1 MKFVVMDV
9 AEQHIYVKTQKTNL
23 KILKLSKTRYNYK
36 MTTHLFKFI
45 LGIFFNVFYLGFN
58 LSSANE
64 VFRQDFNYI
73 KDENR
78 KKKCI
83 NLLKKGKLIFDKN
96 SKLFY
101 VENNSLMGVGITY
114 TCNNK
119 NEIKKNKKSFI
130 KSFGLDKATLSTD
143 ESNLEDIKKS
153 KFSNFKPQQRLF
165 CERKLKSKQLKF
177 DEIKKQYYEI
187 VRQPLSGSTQ
197 RNYICNY
204 VLEVDRKGPVESLL
218 MANPLGNLATPL
230 VTKKEDTV
238 TGNPFENPMMAQS
251 ILKLTKSQTYFL
263 KALGEEQTAQIS
275 EAYIKKLESGTALGQ
290 DDLEKILVQC
300 KDSQEIIN
308 EKMKESVVLDEN
320 AKKTFSQG
328 IPYYTAGTAML
339 ATTSVSAASMASGIG
354 ANPVGIIQ
362 GISVFFTVKDAL
374 SAIPLF
380 FSSTNNLLDFGKEHN
395 LKNIEELQAAKDSLG
410 V

>member
-1 MKFVVMDV
+1 M
-9 AEQHIYVKTQKTNL
+9 
-23 KILKLSKTRYNYK
+23 SKS
-36 MTTHLFKFI
+36 HLFKFI

-101 VENNSLMGVGITY
+101 VENNSLMGAGITY

-119 NEIKKNKKSFI
+119 NEIKKNKKSYI

-143 ESNLEDIKKS
+143 ENNLEDIKKS

-177 DEIKKQYYEI
+177 DGIKKQYYEI
-187 VRQPLSGSTQ
+187 VRQPLGGSTQ

-204 VLEVDRKGPVESLL
+204 ALAVDRKGAVESLL
-218 MANPLGNLATPL
+218 MANPLGNLAQPL

-362 GISVFFTVKDAL
+362 GISIFFTVKDAL
-374 SAIPLF
+374 TAIPLF

-395 LKNIEELQAAKDSLG
+395 LKNIEELQSAKDSLG

>member
-1 MKFVVMDV
+1 MKLVVMDV

-395 LKNIEELQAAKDSLG
+395 LENIEELQSAKDSLG

>member
-1 MKFVVMDV
+1 M
-9 AEQHIYVKTQKTNL
+9 L
-23 KILKLSKTRYNYK
+23 KRIFFFRLLTFN
-36 MTTHLFKFI
+36 F
-45 LGIFFNVFYLGFN
+45 IFFNIN
-58 LSSANE
+58 SSLTNE
-64 VFRQDFNYI
+64 NADQYFSYI
-73 KDENR
+73 EDQGRRE
-78 KKKCI
+78 KCI
-83 NLLKKGKLIFDKN
+83 NLLKKGKLFFDKN

-101 VENNSLMGVGITY
+101 VNNNNLMGAGITY

-119 NEIKKNKKSFI
+119 NEIKKNKKSFF

-143 ESNLEDIKKS
+143 ESNLEEIKKS
-153 KFSNFKPQQRLF
+153 KFAGFKPQQRLF

-177 DEIKKQYYEI
+177 DQIKKQYYEI
-187 VRQPLSGSTQ
+187 VRQPVGGSTQ

-204 VLEVDRKGPVESLL
+204 ALEVDRKGAVESLL
-218 MANPLGNLATPL
+218 MANPLGNLAQPL

-275 EAYIKKLESGTALGQ
+275 EAYLKKLESGTALGQ

-374 SAIPLF
+374 TAIPLF

-395 LKNIEELQAAKDSLG
+395 LENIEELQSAKDSLG

>member
-1 MKFVVMDV
+1 M
-9 AEQHIYVKTQKTNL
+9 
-23 KILKLSKTRYNYK
+23 
-36 MTTHLFKFI
+36 
-45 LGIFFNVFYLGFN
+45 
-58 LSSANE
+58 
-64 VFRQDFNYI
+64 
-73 KDENR
+73 
-78 KKKCI
+78 
-83 NLLKKGKLIFDKN
+83 
-96 SKLFY
+96 
-101 VENNSLMGVGITY
+101 
-114 TCNNK
+114 
-119 NEIKKNKKSFI
+119 
-130 KSFGLDKATLSTD
+130 
-143 ESNLEDIKKS
+143 
-153 KFSNFKPQQRLF
+153 
-165 CERKLKSKQLKF
+165 
-177 DEIKKQYYEI
+177 
-187 VRQPLSGSTQ
+187 
-197 RNYICNY
+197 
-204 VLEVDRKGPVESLL
+204 DRKGAVESLL

-320 AKKTFSQG
+320 AKKTFSKG

-339 ATTSVSAASMASGIG
+339 ATTGVSAASMASGIG

-362 GISVFFTVKDAL
+362 SISVFFTVKDAL

-395 LKNIEELQAAKDSLG
+395 LKNIEDLQAAKDSLG

>member
-1 MKFVVMDV
+1 M
-9 AEQHIYVKTQKTNL
+9 L
-23 KILKLSKTRYNYK
+23 KRIFFFRLLTFN
-36 MTTHLFKFI
+36 F
-45 LGIFFNVFYLGFN
+45 IFFNIN
-58 LSSANE
+58 SSLTNE
-64 VFRQDFNYI
+64 NADQYFSYI
-73 KDENR
+73 EDQGRRE
-78 KKKCI
+78 KCI
-83 NLLKKGKLIFDKN
+83 NLLKKGKLFFDKN

-101 VENNSLMGVGITY
+101 VNNNNLMGAGITY

-119 NEIKKNKKSFI
+119 NEIKKNKKSFF

-143 ESNLEDIKKS
+143 ESNLEEIKKS
-153 KFSNFKPQQRLF
+153 KFAGFKPQQRLF

-177 DEIKKQYYEI
+177 DQIKKQYYEI
-187 VRQPLSGSTQ
+187 VRQPVGGSTQ

-204 VLEVDRKGPVESLL
+204 ALEVDRKGAVESLL
-218 MANPLGNLATPL
+218 MANPLGNLAQPL

-275 EAYIKKLESGTALGQ
+275 EAYLKKLESGTALGQ

-362 GISVFFTVKDAL
+362 GISIFFTVKDAL
-374 SAIPLF
+374 TAIPLF

-395 LKNIEELQAAKDSLG
+395 LKNIEELQSAKDSLG

>member
-1 MKFVVMDV
+1 MKLVVMDV
-9 AEQHIYVKTQKTNL
+9 AEQHIYVKTQRTNL

-36 MTTHLFKFI
+36 MTIHLFKFI

-58 LSSANE
+58 LSLANE

-101 VENNSLMGVGITY
+101 VENNSLMGAGITY

-143 ESNLEDIKKS
+143 ESNLENIKKS

-187 VRQPLSGSTQ
+187 VRQPLGGSTQ

-204 VLEVDRKGPVESLL
+204 ALEVDRKGAVESLL
-218 MANPLGNLATPL
+218 MANPLGNLAQPL

-339 ATTSVSAASMASGIG
+339 ATTGVSAASMASGIG

-362 GISVFFTVKDAL
+362 SISVFFTVKDAL

-395 LKNIEELQAAKDSLG
+395 LKNIEDLQAAKDSLG

>member
-1 MKFVVMDV
+1 MKLVVMDV

-101 VENNSLMGVGITY
+101 VENNSLMGAGITY